1 MYRVIAKAVF
11 ATALVILASGCFR
24 NAALVRFEREH
35 ECTKDVAIKNLGAH
49 AYRVSGCGRTVTYV
63 CHNRVCVTESDDGG
77 GRSASHDEQDLPRT
91 PGYVSSAPP
100 RNYDNVQDGV
110 TATKSTGGRVI
121 NAQFGNQSLSMHLQS
136 VPSTENRKVWLGMRV
151 WSMQPK
157 HKTCPLQLMVNGELL
172 ELAPPV
178 YKHEKGY
185 EDVQVQ
191 ISYEQLYALAE
202 GPRIVGRICD
212 DEFRL
217 IDDHIAILRELVSR
231 IYEELS
237 WANMLTPEDQA
248 RHNKDKAEPAAEGTS
263 SAQEL

>member
-1 MYRVIAKAVF
+1 VDRVICKAVF
-11 ATALVILASGCFR
+11 VTAMVVLASGCVR

-63 CHNRVCVTESDDGG
+63 CHNRVCVIESDDGG
-77 GRSASHDEQDLPRT
+77 RSASNDEQDLPRT
-91 PGYVSSAPP
+91 QGQVASAPP
-100 RNYDNVQDGV
+100 RSYDHVQDGV
-110 TATKSTGGRVI
+110 TSTKSAGGRVI

-136 VPSTENRKVWLGMRV
+136 VPKTEERKLWLGMRL
-151 WSMQPK
+151 WTMQPK

-172 ELAPPV
+172 TLDPPR
-178 YKHEKGY
+178 YKHERGY
-185 EDVQVQ
+185 EELQVQ
-191 ISYEQLYALAE
+191 ISYEQLYSLAE

-217 IDDHIAILRELVSR
+217 NDENIAILRELVSR

-248 RHNKDKAEPAAEGTS
+248 RHDKDKAEPAAEGAS

>member
-1 MYRVIAKAVF
+1 
-11 ATALVILASGCFR
+11 
-24 NAALVRFEREH
+24 
-35 ECTKDVAIKNLGAH
+35 
-49 AYRVSGCGRTVTYV
+49 
-63 CHNRVCVTESDDGG
+63 
-77 GRSASHDEQDLPRT
+77 
-91 PGYVSSAPP
+91 
-100 RNYDNVQDGV
+100 
-110 TATKSTGGRVI
+110 VI

-151 WSMQPK
+151 WSMQAK
-157 HKTCPLQLMVNGELL
+157 HKNCPLQLMVNGELL

-178 YKHEKGY
+178 YKHQRGY

-191 ISYEQLYALAE
+191 ISYDQLYSLAE
-202 GPRIVGRICD
+202 GPRVVGRICD

-217 IDDHIAILRELVSR
+217 IDQHIVILRELVSR

-248 RHNKDKAEPAAEGTS
+248 RRDKDKAGAVPEGTS